1 MSLKRMESST
11 RENPMM
17 VFNRLK
23 KAGGDFMTVE
33 SFRKLASERMEVP
46 LVPGVIAV
54 AKTVG
59 FAVPQSCAGNAVAS
73 PGTSGSVDRRPG

>member
-17 VFNRLK
+17 VFNKHK

-46 LVPGVIAV
+46 LVPGV
-54 AKTVG
+54 
-59 FAVPQSCAGNAVAS
+59 
-73 PGTSGSVDRRPG
+73 DRRGQNCLFRCAAKLRRQRCSFPRYIWER